1 MDVLEGLETMEAMEA
16 MRDVE
21 LQSMLPG
28 SQLEGTLELA
38 PPMELQAEEIGE
50 AFREIPELQHD
61 EWVELD
67 EQGRLAALAELAQR
81 VAEIAMRPPM
91 EVQAVEFE
99 KPTTLGQFDGE
110 RLMISTSLLMD
121 DSYESYKETLNTLLH
136 EGRHAYQSYNLDV
149 QQVEPNSELVN
160 SWRANLE
167 ILGYDNGERPY
178 PDYLDLGY
186 WEYYTQPVEVDARVY
201 AATGLEAMGL

>member
-1 MDVLEGLETMEAMEA
+1 MDVLEGLETMEA

-67 EQGRLAALAELAQR
+67 EQGRLAALTELEQR
-81 VAEIAMRPPM
+81 
-91 EVQAVEFE
+91 VQAVEFE

-136 EGRHAYQSYNLDV
+136 EGRHAYQYYNLDV

>member
-1 MDVLEGLETMEAMEA
+1 
-16 MRDVE
+16 
-21 LQSMLPG
+21 
-28 SQLEGTLELA
+28 
-38 PPMELQAEEIGE
+38 
-50 AFREIPELQHD
+50 
-61 EWVELD
+61 
-67 EQGRLAALAELAQR
+67 
-81 VAEIAMRPPM
+81 
-91 EVQAVEFE
+91 
-99 KPTTLGQFDGE
+99 
-110 RLMISTSLLMD
+110 MISTSLLMD

-136 EGRHAYQSYNLDV
+136 EGRHAYQYYNLDV

>member
-67 EQGRLAALAELAQR
+67 EQGRLAALTELEQR

-136 EGRHAYQSYNLDV
+136 EGRHAGRGGRRHRRSPAGV
-149 QQVEPNSELVN
+149 
-160 SWRANLE
+160 
-167 ILGYDNGERPY
+167 
-178 PDYLDLGY
+178 
-186 WEYYTQPVEVDARVY
+186 
-201 AATGLEAMGL
+201 